1 MSAED
6 RLQIQVA
13 ELLDWLAHAWRFMWF
28 AVPNQRGNKTSVG
41 AIMKLKRMGMKTGC
55 PDIHIDREGGQTF
68 KIELKVGKNKQS
80 DKQVEYERE
89 CKRLGIGYHLCYS
102 VDEVVKVMEKEFNK
116 KVSGG
121 G

>member
-1 MSAED
+1 MTAED

-13 ELLDWLAHAWRFMWF
+13 ELLDWLAHSWRFMF
-28 AVPNQRGNKTSVG
+28 YHVPNQRGNKTSVG

-80 DKQVEYERE
+80 KKQVEYERE
-89 CKRLGIGYHLCYS
+89 CKRLGIRYHLCYS
-102 VDEVVKVMEKEFNK
+102 VDEVIKVMEKEFNK
-116 KVSGG
+116 KVSGWR
-121 G
+121 